1 MSDDAVNIPYVEIRD
16 GFLWNSSKKDII
28 RDENNEPEDPF
39 YIVDKLSK
47 ISGIVYIIDIN
58 GIEDNSPQ
66 LDLLQELTEYSKLWV
81 DTSPRRIE
89 DVYDVLIVG
98 AMKSIINTF
107 YIKKEGII
115 KIFEDT
121 VNIGVRLRGDDIDY
135 KDIPALK
142 DIGIDTFV
150 IEDYDKLNKEL
161 YFLTEKMDIDMMSK
175 CRGIIYRG
183 A

>member
-1 MSDDAVNIPYVEIRD
+1 MSNNAVNIPYVEIRD
-16 GFLWNSSKKDII
+16 GFLWNSNNKEII
-28 RDENNEPEDPF
+28 KDENNEPEDPF

-47 ISGIVYIIDIN
+47 ISGVVYIIDIN

-66 LDLLQELTEYSKLWV
+66 LDLLQELTEYGKLWV

-98 AMKSIINTF
+98 AMKSIINTS
-107 YIKKEGII
+107 YIKKESIM

-121 VNIGVRLRGDDIDY
+121 VNIGVRLMGDSVDY
-135 KDIPALK
+135 KDIPSLH
-142 DIGIDTFV
+142 DMGIDTFV
-150 IEDYDKLNKEL
+150 VEDYNKLSKEL
-161 YFLTEKMDIDMMSK
+161 YFLTEKMDVDVLNK
-175 CRGIIYRG
+175 CKGIIYRG

>member
-1 MSDDAVNIPYVEIRD
+1 MLDHAVNIPYIEIRD
-16 GFLWNSSKKDII
+16 GFLWNSNKEEII
-28 RDENNEPEDPF
+28 KDENNEPEDPF

-81 DTSPRRIE
+81 DTSPRRVE

-98 AMKSIINTF
+98 AMKSIINTN
-107 YIKKEGII
+107 YIKKEGIM

-121 VNIGVRLRGDDIDY
+121 INIGIRLEGDDIDY
-135 KDIPALK
+135 KGIRSLQDL
-142 DIGIDTFV
+142 GIDTFV
-150 IEDYDKLNKEL
+150 VEDYNKLSKEL
-161 YFLTEKMDIDMMSK
+161 YFLTEKMDIDIMEK
-175 CRGIIYRG
+175 CKGIIYRG